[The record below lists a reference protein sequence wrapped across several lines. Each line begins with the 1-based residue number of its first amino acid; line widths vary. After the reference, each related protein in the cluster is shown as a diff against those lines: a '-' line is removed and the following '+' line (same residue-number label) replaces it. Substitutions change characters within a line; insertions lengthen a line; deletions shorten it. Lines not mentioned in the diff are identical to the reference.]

1 MMIIKVIYDERIIFY
16 MSDDEIE
23 RIKAKKLA
31 EMIKK
36 QNEIRELNET
46 EVIDLDSSNFNQTIA
61 SETPTLVDFWA
72 EWCGPCRAMHPVFT
86 RLAKKFK
93 KIRFARLNIDQ
104 NSEIAT
110 RLGIQAIP
118 IFIMFKNGR
127 PVDKVVGAVGE
138 PGINL
143 IAQKF
148 S

>member
-1 MMIIKVIYDERIIFY
+1 

-31 EMIKK
+31 EMIRK
-36 QNEIRELNET
+36 QNEFRELNET
-46 EVIDLDSSNFNQTIA
+46 GVIDLDLSNFNQTIA

-72 EWCGPCRAMHPVFT
+72 EWCGPCRVMHPVFT

-127 PVDKVVGAVGE
+127 PVDKVIGAVGE

>member
-1 MMIIKVIYDERIIFY
+1 
-16 MSDDEIE
+16 MSDEELE
-23 RIKAKKLA
+23 RIKQKKLF

-36 QNEIRELNET
+36 QQEFNDQKEIGVVE
-46 EVIDLDSSNFNQTIA
+46 LDSANFEQMVS

-72 EWCGPCRAMHPVFT
+72 EWCVPCRAMHPVFT
-86 RLAKKFK
+86 RMARKFK

-104 NSEIAT
+104 NQEIAT
-110 RLGIQAIP
+110 RLGIQSIP
-118 IFIMFKNGR
+118 IFIMFKDGN

-143 IAQKF
+143 IAQKY